1 MAGGMSGAE
10 GNGAI
15 TRGRVTRANLDVA
28 ETFALQDT
36 GVAEVRR
43 HGAVSQVAARS
54 KGANSFYCNNV
65 RLYASGAWGLQPLQL
80 RLAQLQEKT
89 AGAGS
94 IYLTAASG
102 GSGANL
108 LQGAALTPFPKF
120 RRPTGTGMG
129 AVASGTN
136 ADGSDI
142 FFRSKIVA
150 GASWDQSASV
160 STEAHITALTSTLSA
175 IEPSTQPLDILARS
189 NAAQAVDTGF
199 CIRFT
204 LPGTKQHFPDWIAAF
219 AFGQYALLIGGDGE
233 LRLWHYAPYLS
244 APGGASEWRSV
255 LSARYCSPSQVSGN
269 SHCLCIFPHMGES
282 GEKNISILSLN
293 MDASSVSA
301 AGGASTLSPAQGNTG
316 AHTTTEALFTFDGLS
331 TNQVDQG
338 ATGQVT
344 TSQRIYLL
352 ERRDIRGEWQ
362 LSRLSYPVGTSNPAG
377 KLIGQAH
384 APTTP
389 LALGGV
395 AAEAWTLTK
404 LSREGGAMTIT
415 PRLKDS
421 LTQSTTLID
430 YPYPLFDFYS
440 DGTNTPLL
448 YGYTLVKAATVQT
461 ITPGEFATP
470 VKNVQVQLGGQD
482 ARNEVAKITIED
494 PADSWP
500 RLRNRGRL
508 SLRLTTTYT
517 PPGDTQKTI
526 TLFRGAVSRPTRTK
540 KGTVNARQ
548 GLNGSVR
555 AYPSPE
561 WSEYQ
566 CNAAGMWERLSATTL
581 RTALSYELF
590 LSDPAAALGAD
601 GSLTAWKVTDV
612 IKRLLSAA
620 GFHAVSSHRGSKG
633 AQFDP
638 RPASGECMDS
648 SRLLTRATMLI
659 FAAGIVGGCGTTAPS
674 GPTLAAGDF
683 AKADAAVATSAPTDT
698 PKPTAAAVPARPA
711 VAKAPQPATPIVE
724 ASTSEVIADVGQP
737 ITTAPSG
744 PLGGEVLIDAK
755 IGDINNRALYAS
767 DFLEP
772 MEAALRAKAFELM
785 KAAKGDTRAV
795 RAAWENYAQEQVG
808 GRLVA
813 FIRDEIFRAEGMSS
827 LKPEQREGLSGYIS
841 KLRDEEIRRNDG
853 SLTKTD
859 EEVARL
865 TGGKSLDEYM
875 RSREQT
881 ELIRFQLF
889 QQIDRKIQVAW
900 RDIKQQYELS
910 REKYNPN
917 PTAYLRMIVVSAK
930 DEAGI
935 KSITDALASG
945 EDFEKVA
952 ERSVNLFNREKGGLI
967 ATQFAGAIADA
978 TLTNFKPVN
987 AVAVTLAPG
996 SQAGPID
1003 NKETKAW
1010 VRFER
1015 IEQPSVSLYDAQL
1028 GIENE
1033 LFAQRQER
1041 AIQQYLQKLQGR
1053 ASLSDVETM
1062 GLRIMQFARERC
1074 LEPVLKGPLASAEAT
1089 K

>member
-142 FFRSKIVA
+142 FFRSAIVA

-440 DGTNTPLL
+440 DGTKTPLL

-461 ITPGEFATP
+461 ITPGEFATN

-620 GFHAVSSHRGSKG
+620 GFPSGMQRIPDLAIRLRAGIGTSISDSVLEPGTSI
-633 AQFDP
+633 AQQVQNLAQKYLGRFLAFDP
-638 RPASGECMDS
+638 NDGTEGKWILLAAPPAGSVTPVYNFVGDIPAPSSGTIA
-648 SRLLTRATMLI
+648 LPHALHAYPANTAPTFGRATSYVVPPEKNHLWAFCAINAGQAGPALI
-659 FAAGIVGGCGTTAPS
+659 DNHLHNFLSYKVPGSSTNPDPQSPHYIGHEELFLLGDPSFWAGGRPLSWQETQAMVDYVLLRLFVGVCMPRR
-674 GPTLAAGDF
+674 
-683 AKADAAVATSAPTDT
+683 V
-698 PKPTAAAVPARPA
+698 
-711 VAKAPQPATPIVE
+711 
-724 ASTSEVIADVGQP
+724 QP
-737 ITTAPSG
+737 IRAPLVFIQDVVHG
-744 PLGGEVLIDAK
+744 FFRPLRFYDPVTLDGQAGWYVRSINIDYSNDRSQLAT
-755 IGDINNRALYAS
+755 YE
-767 DFLEP
+767 LE
-772 MEAALRAKAFELM
+772 
-785 KAAKGDTRAV
+785 
-795 RAAWENYAQEQVG
+795 
-808 GRLVA
+808 RLVA
-813 FIRDEIFRAEGMSS
+813 YR
-827 LKPEQREGLSGYIS
+827 
-841 KLRDEEIRRNDG
+841 
-853 SLTKTD
+853 
-859 EEVARL
+859 
-865 TGGKSLDEYM
+865 
-875 RSREQT
+875 
-881 ELIRFQLF
+881 
-889 QQIDRKIQVAW
+889 
-900 RDIKQQYELS
+900 
-910 REKYNPN
+910 
-917 PTAYLRMIVVSAK
+917 
-930 DEAGI
+930 
-935 KSITDALASG
+935 
-945 EDFEKVA
+945 
-952 ERSVNLFNREKGGLI
+952 
-967 ATQFAGAIADA
+967 
-978 TLTNFKPVN
+978 
-987 AVAVTLAPG
+987 PG
-996 SQAGPID
+996 
-1003 NKETKAW
+1003 
-1010 VRFER
+1010 V
-1015 IEQPSVSLYDAQL
+1015 
-1028 GIENE
+1028 
-1033 LFAQRQER
+1033 
-1041 AIQQYLQKLQGR
+1041 
-1053 ASLSDVETM
+1053 
-1062 GLRIMQFARERC
+1062 
-1074 LEPVLKGPLASAEAT
+1074 
-1089 K
+1089 